1 MAKARQYQTGK
12 LVLLKQ
18 CYHCANMGTV
28 HGKIENGVFNPPPP
42 PPNIRVNKVLKLTFL
57 SNLSR
62 FSCQFKDD
70 FPVNLILCIERA
82 LCRR

>member
-1 MAKARQYQTGK
+1 MARHYQAGK
-12 LVLLKQ
+12 FVVLKQ
-18 CYHCANMGTV
+18 WYYCANM
-28 HGKIENGVFNPPPP
+28 GKIENGVFNPPPP
-42 PPNIRVNKVLKLTFL
+42 PPNIRVNKVLELTFL